1 MTNLTTVD
9 LMREYRGVLVL
20 AETQDKGI
28 ASITRELL
36 GIGRKLA
43 DELGEELS
51 ALLIGG
57 GAEAASSEAVAWGAD
72 RVYTAY
78 GPDLDDY
85 DSDRYTAVAT
95 RTCQEAAPSVFLMG
109 QTSIGRDIAP
119 RVAAR
124 LGASLSTDCV
134 ELRIEP
140 DGRRLVQTR
149 PVYGGNAMAVL
160 VSKACPQMATVRP
173 RSMSPLDPDVSR
185 TGKVIPV
192 EVGSLETKA
201 KVIDRVKEEVEG
213 VKLEEAKVIVA
224 GGAGISGAEDFGL
237 VRELANVLG
246 GAVGATRLPCEEGWL
261 PSSLQVGQTGK
272 IVAPDLY
279 IAVAISGA
287 PQHLAGCSG
296 SKYIVAINRDPE
308 AHIFKVA
315 DFSIV
320 ADYKEALPALT
331 KKCQELKTGD

>member
-1 MTNLTTVD
+1 MTD
-9 LMREYRGVLVL
+9 YRGVLVL

-28 ASITRELL
+28 TSVTKELL

-43 DELGEELS
+43 DELGEELG
-51 ALLIGG
+51 ALLIGSG
-57 GAEAASSEAVAWGAD
+57 MDAASREVAAWGIDTVYVAD
-72 RVYTAY
+72 S
-78 GPDLDDY
+78 PDLAGFNS
-85 DSDRYTAVAT
+85 DSYTAVAT
-95 RTCQEAAPSVFLMG
+95 RICQEAAPSIILMG

-124 LGASLSTDCV
+124 LGTSLSTDCV

-140 DGRRLVQTR
+140 DGKRLVQTR
-149 PVYGGNAMAVL
+149 PVYGGNAMAVI
-160 VSKACPQMATVRP
+160 VSKAYPQVATVRP
-173 RSMSPLDPDVSR
+173 RSMSPLDPEVSR

-213 VKLEEAKVIVA
+213 AKLEEAKVIVA
-224 GGAGISGAEDFGL
+224 GGAGIAGTEDFGL

-246 GAVGATRLPCEEGWL
+246 GAVGATRLPCEQGWL

-308 AHIFKVA
+308 AHIFNVA